1 MTYKILYPLF
11 WLLFTSFCLRAQDDT
26 LRLSLPEIVAL
37 AQSDAPDVLLAE
49 TRMKNRY
56 WAFQSILADFKP
68 AISFSGELP
77 DLNRSIDIITLP
89 DGSDIF
95 LQRAQMRNRV
105 GLSLRQSIVQTG
117 GTVFASTGIQR
128 LDIFREQANNLT
140 SYFSTPVSI
149 GFTQPVFGF
158 NQLKWNKKIEP
169 LRYQEATRQ
178 FAEEMEGI
186 AYRASQ
192 LFFDVYIAQ
201 LDLEA
206 ATRDKANADTLLN
219 ISRGRFGAGRIAETE
234 LLQVE
239 LSAMNADAA
248 VQESMLALQTGTER
262 LRNFLGIKKAVNFKL
277 SPPTDIPDFA
287 LDPERTLAIAKEN
300 RSDLIRF
307 ERQLKEADSKVARA
321 KANSGLQ
328 LDLYGVFSLSQTAG
342 KVSDAYKNP
351 LDNETF
357 QVGFEI
363 PIFDW
368 GKARSRLETA
378 LSNRDLTIM
387 NVEQDRVN
395 FEQEIL
401 LKVKQFDLLKY
412 KTALALRAYDISL
425 KREEMTRKR
434 YYIGKYDILDL
445 NVAVAEKESA
455 RRGYM
460 NALKTYWLAYYDI
473 RKTVLY
479 DFERGVSLVRPA
491 KKY

>member
-1 MTYKILYPLF
+1 MTHRIIITLIFLF
-11 WLLFTSFCLRAQDDT
+11 SIRFLSTAQDDT

-56 WAFQSILADFKP
+56 WAFQSILADFRP

-89 DGSDIF
+89 DGTDVF

-105 GLSLRQSIVQTG
+105 GLSLSQSIVPTG
-117 GTVFASTGIQR
+117 GTIFASTGLQR
-128 LDIFREQANNLT
+128 LDIFREQADNIT

-149 GFTQPVFGF
+149 GFTQPIFGF
-158 NQLKWNKKIEP
+158 NQMKWNQKIEP

-186 AYRASQ
+186 AYQAAQ
-192 LFFDVYIAQ
+192 YFFDVFISQ
-201 LDLEA
+201 LDLQA
-206 ATRDKANADTLLN
+206 STRDKANADTLLS

-248 VQESMLALQTGTER
+248 MQEALLALQTGTER
-262 LRNFLGIKKAVNFKL
+262 LRNYLGIKKAVNFKL
-277 SPPTDIPDFA
+277 TPPTNIPEFELDAKKA
-287 LDPERTLAIAKEN
+287 LAHAKEN
-300 RSDLIRF
+300 RSDMITF
-307 ERQLKEADSKVARA
+307 ERKLKEADEAVARA

-328 LDLYGVFSLSQTAG
+328 MDMYGVFSLSQTG
-342 KVSDAYKNP
+342 DKVSNSYKDP

-357 QVGFEI
+357 QLGFEI

-378 LSNRDLTIM
+378 VSNRDLTQM

-401 LKVKQFDLLKY
+401 LKVKQFELLKS
-412 KTALALRAYDISL
+412 KTALSLRAYEISM
-425 KREEMTRKR
+425 KREEMTRNR

-445 NVAVAEKESA
+445 NVAVSEKEGA

-460 NALKTYWLAYYDI
+460 NALKAYWLAYYDI
-473 RKTVLY
+473 RRTILY
-479 DFERGVSLVRPA
+479 DFERNVSLVRSA
-491 KKY
+491 RNY

>member
-1 MTYKILYPLF
+1 MTHRIIFTLVFLF
-11 WLLFTSFCLRAQDDT
+11 SSQSLIVAQEDT

-56 WAFQSILADFKP
+56 WEFQSVLAGFRP
-68 AISFSGELP
+68 AISLSGELP

-89 DGSDIF
+89 DGTDIF
-95 LQRAQMRNRV
+95 LQRAQMRNRA
-105 GLSLRQSIVQTG
+105 GLSLRQSIVPTG
-117 GTVFASTGIQR
+117 GTIFASTGLQR
-128 LDIFREQANNLT
+128 LDIFRESADNIT
-140 SYFSTPVSI
+140 SYYSTPVSI
-149 GFTQPVFGF
+149 GFTQPIFGF
-158 NQLKWNKKIEP
+158 NQMKWSKKIEP

-186 AYRASQ
+186 AYQAAQ
-192 LFFDVYIAQ
+192 YFFEVFISQ

-206 ATRDKANADTLLN
+206 AIRDKANADTLLN

-248 VQESMLALQTGTER
+248 VQEALLALQTGTER
-262 LRNFLGIKKAVNFKL
+262 LRNYLGIKQAVNFKL
-277 SPPTDIPDFA
+277 TPPTDIPEFELDAKRA
-287 LDPERTLAIAKEN
+287 LALAEEN
-300 RSDLIRF
+300 RSDMISF
-307 ERQLKEADSKVARA
+307 ERQLQEAGLAVARA

-328 LDLYGVFSLSQTAG
+328 MDVYGVFSLSQTAS
-342 KVSDAYKNP
+342 KINDSYKNP

-378 LSNRDLTIM
+378 LSNRDLTQM

-395 FEQEIL
+395 FQQEIL
-401 LKVKQFDLLKY
+401 LKVKQFDLLKS
-412 KTALALRAYDISL
+412 KTALGLRAYDISL
-425 KREEMTRKR
+425 KREVMTRNR

-445 NVAVAEKESA
+445 NIAVSEKENA

-460 NALKTYWLAYYDI
+460 NALRAYWLAYYDI
-473 RKTVLY
+473 RQTILY
-479 DFERGVSLVRPA
+479 DFERNVSLVRPA
-491 KKY
+491 RKY

>member
-1 MTYKILYPLF
+1 MTHRIIFTLAFLF
-11 WLLFTSFCLRAQDDT
+11 SFQCFLKAQFDT

-56 WAFQSILADFKP
+56 WAFQSILADFRP
-68 AISFSGELP
+68 AISFDGELP
-77 DLNRSIDIITLP
+77 DLQRSIDIITLP
-89 DGSDIF
+89 DGSDVF

-105 GLSLRQSIVQTG
+105 GLSLSQSIVPTG
-117 GTVFASTGIQR
+117 GTIFASTGLQR
-128 LDIFREQANNLT
+128 LDIFRDQADNLT

-149 GFTQPVFGF
+149 GISQPVFGF
-158 NQLKWNKKIEP
+158 NQMKWNKKIEP

-186 AYRASQ
+186 AYQAAQ
-192 LFFDVYIAQ
+192 FFFDVFISQ

-239 LSAMNADAA
+239 LAAMNADAA
-248 VQESMLALQTGTER
+248 AQEALLSLQTGTER
-262 LRNFLGIKKAVNFKL
+262 LRNYLGITQAVNFKL
-277 SPPTDIPDFA
+277 VPPTDIPEFELDAQRA
-287 LDPERTLAIAKEN
+287 LALAEEN
-300 RSDLIRF
+300 RSDIIRF
-307 ERQLKEADSKVARA
+307 YRQLEEADQAVAQA

-328 LDLYGVFSLSQTAG
+328 MDVYGVFSLSQTG
-342 KVSDAYKNP
+342 SKVNNSYKDP

-357 QVGFEI
+357 RVGFEI

-378 LSNRDLTIM
+378 VSNRELTHM
-387 NVEQDRVN
+387 NVDQDRVN

-401 LKVKQFDLLKY
+401 LKVKQFDLLKS
-412 KTALALRAYDISL
+412 KTELALRAYEISL
-425 KREEMTRKR
+425 RREEMTRKR
-434 YYIGKYDILDL
+434 YYIGKYDVLDL
-445 NVAVAEKESA
+445 NVAVTEKEGA

-460 NALKTYWLAYYDI
+460 NALRAYWLAYYDI
-473 RKTVLY
+473 RQTMLY
-479 DFERGVSLVRPA
+479 DFERNVSLVRTP